1 MKILY
6 MSKYCPLVNERV
18 TYIFCNECDNNVC
31 NTNYNTCKNNC
42 SYYLTCS
49 YAKTNLKTPY
59 TCKNFCKREKI
70 C

>member
-1 MKILY
+1 
-6 MSKYCPLVNERV
+6 MSKFCPLINERV
-18 TYIFCNECDNNVC
+18 TYIFCNECDNNIC

-42 SYYLTCS
+42 CYYLTCS

-59 TCKNFCKREKI
+59 TCENFCKREKK